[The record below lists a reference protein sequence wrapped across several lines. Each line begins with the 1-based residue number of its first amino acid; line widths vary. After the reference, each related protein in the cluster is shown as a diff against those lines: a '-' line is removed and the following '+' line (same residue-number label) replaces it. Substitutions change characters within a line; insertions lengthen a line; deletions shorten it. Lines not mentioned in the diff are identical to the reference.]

1 MTGTPTDTIE
11 LKDRRFAV
19 ERASV
24 EGWLYDDA
32 SGEIGWSIEVR
43 GVAMRFGD
51 GEFSQD
57 LSPHFYDEAM
67 PLRIDD
73 WRKLEHSGYAFDL
86 ESDDDE
92 GDSLPTLY
100 LCSHLS
106 LPRSQLRL
114 GARRGH
120 RFALDWHGLAEANWD
135 EAFGRD
141 LPFRIALEIEFAQ
154 QEVRFWHRHDDEDF
168 EAAARAV
175 MARRG
180 LSGEHLS
187 YRDHRR
193 FRDDPDDEHYR
204 LIRAFFAPID

>member
-1 MTGTPTDTIE
+1 MTDTSPNTIE

-19 ERASV
+19 ERAQV
-24 EGWLYDDA
+24 QGWLYDDA
-32 SGEIGWSIEVR
+32 GGEICWMIEVR

-51 GEFSQD
+51 GPFSQN
-57 LSPHFYDEAM
+57 LSPRFYDEAM
-67 PLRIDD
+67 SLRIDD
-73 WRKLEHSGYAFDL
+73 WRKLEHRGYVFDL

-106 LPRSQLRL
+106 LPRSQLSF

-141 LPFRIALEIEFAQ
+141 LPFRIALDIEFAH
-154 QEVRFWHRHDDEDF
+154 QEVRFWHHHDNEDF
-168 EAAARAV
+168 EAAAREV

-180 LSGEHLS
+180 LSGQHLS
-187 YRDHRR
+187 YRDHQR
-193 FRDDPDDEHYR
+193 FRDDPADEYYR
-204 LIRAFFAPID
+204 LIRAFFSPID

>member
-1 MTGTPTDTIE
+1 MTGKTFDTIE

-19 ERASV
+19 ERAQV
-24 EGWLYDDA
+24 QGWLYDDA
-32 SGEIGWSIEVR
+32 SGEICWSIDVR
-43 GVAMRFGD
+43 GVATRFGD
-51 GEFSQD
+51 GEFSQN

-100 LCSHLS
+100 LCSHLA
-106 LPRSQLRL
+106 LPRSQLSF

-135 EAFGRD
+135 EDFGRD
-141 LPFRIALEIEFAQ
+141 LPFRIAMDIEFTH
-154 QEVRFWHRHDDEDF
+154 QEVRFWHHHDDEDF

-180 LSGEHLS
+180 LSGQHLS

-204 LIRAFFAPID
+204 LIRAFFLPVD